1 VIAAL
6 LLALTS
12 LLTSAAAAQAHQ
24 VNLTTAR
31 IVVAHDRTVEVAVK
45 GSDVD
50 RALSRQGAQQNSS

>member
-6 LLALTS
+6 LLSLAS
-12 LLTSAAAAQAHQ
+12 LLTSAAATQAHQ

-31 IVVAHDRTVEVAVK
+31 IVVAHDRTVAVK